1 MGYICHV
8 KNWCCFVLEK
18 KKEYF
23 PQLKQKVLRGVTFF
37 LVFFLNSLTF
47 ICTLF

>member
-1 MGYICHV
+1 MSCKKLV
-8 KNWCCFVLEK
+8 LFCFRK

-37 LVFFLNSLTF
+37 LVFFLKIL
-47 ICTLF
+47 